1 MEKKRYKA
9 YKIPKACIMSAMVG
23 TAIGVIIGHY
33 VPELDLPEALKVII
47 ALFGYAISGF
57 AGFIIAVVEGL
68 VSDFKDGD
76 A

>member
-9 YKIPKACIMSAMVG
+9 
-23 TAIGVIIGHY
+23 IGVIIGRY
-33 VPELDLPEALKVII
+33 VPELDFPDILKVII

-57 AGFIIAVVEGL
+57 AGFVISVVEGL

>member
-9 YKIPKACIMSAMVG
+9 YKFPKACIISAMVG
-23 TAIGVIIGHY
+23 MVIGVIIGRY
-33 VPELDLPEALKVII
+33 VPELDLPDALKVII

-57 AGFIIAVVEGL
+57 AGFIIAVTEGL

>member
-9 YKIPKACIMSAMVG
+9 YKFPKACILSAMVG
-23 TAIGVIIGHY
+23 MVIGAILGRY
-33 VPELDLPEALKVII
+33 VPELDLPDTLKVII
-47 ALFGYAISGF
+47 ALLGYALSGF
-57 AGFIIAVVEGL
+57 AGFIIAVIECL